1 MNRESTSRAAGLA
14 LFLCLLAPQA
24 YAGSFS
30 AVGGYDYYQ
39 SPVSLTR
46 GFVGALGM
54 DVAPVSAALAAVRY
68 DDGLTGEGTSAI
80 ATVGW
85 RVHSAALLSGQVTR
99 FLGDEGYRA
108 WRLKLGPQ
116 LLLAGSRT
124 SLSYVRDQ
132 EDFGPL
138 TQSAVIETE
147 VPFVASWKAR
157 GNASYATTDAGLH
170 GVQGALGLGW
180 SPVPRLELAGEVGL
194 AQQVAV
200 SYGPVHRPLLPIL
213 GGPPQA
219 PESKSETS
227 FSPTALV
234 SIRVSAP

>member
-1 MNRESTSRAAGLA
+1 MA
-14 LFLCLLAPQA
+14 LLLSLVAPSA
-24 YAGSFS
+24 RAGSFS

-54 DVAPVSAALAAVRY
+54 DVAQVSAALAAVRY

-80 ATVGW
+80 ATLGV
-85 RVHSAALLSGQVTR
+85 RVHPSAMLSGQVTR

-108 WRLKLGPQ
+108 WRMKLGPQ

-124 SLSYVRDQ
+124 TLAYVRDQ
-132 EDFGPL
+132 EDFGQV
-138 TQSAVIETE
+138 TQSALIESE
-147 VPFVASWKAR
+147 VPLAAGWKGRA
-157 GNASYATTDAGLH
+157 NASYATTESGLH
-170 GVQGALGLGW
+170 GTQGAVGLGW
-180 SPVPRLELAGEVGL
+180 SPWPRLELAGEVGL

-213 GGPPQA
+213 GGPPQD
-219 PESKSETS
+219 PETKSES
-227 FSPTALV
+227 HFSPTALV
-234 SIRVSAP
+234 SIRISAP